1 MLNRPI
7 SYGLVLA
14 IGVAVAIGLPIL
26 GERSDDYASKRSPP
40 SEEVLGVQATP
51 ATAIGDVVV
60 TCNSEFL
67 AGAVSQE
74 TLPTPS
80 AIPPEPVP
88 VAFGEPLPCI
98 HPDAWV
104 APPAP

>member
-1 MLNRPI
+1 MLNSPT

-26 GERSDDYASKRSPP
+26 GERSDDFAAKRSPP
-40 SEEVLGVQATP
+40 IEGVLGVQATP
-51 ATAIGDVVV
+51 DTAIGDVVV

-67 AGAVSQE
+67 ARAVSE
-74 TLPTPS
+74 ATLPTSS
-80 AIPPEPVP
+80 AIPPEPIP

>member
-40 SEEVLGVQATP
+40 NEGVLGVQATP
-51 ATAIGDVVV
+51 ATFGDVIV

-67 AGAVSQE
+67 ARAVSQE

-80 AIPPEPVP
+80 SIPPEIP